1 MGYLCGSRSGIPK
14 GRETPSLRQIRLRS
28 RSSAPMSATKPQ
40 SQRRDCV
47 RLCFL
52 EPSPDA
58 QILSLRL
65 TGFSATNTL
74 CIDKK
79 K

>member
-1 MGYLCGSRSGIPK
+1 MCAPTEPRF
-14 GRETPSLRQIRLRS
+14 RLDL
-28 RSSAPMSATKPQ
+28 AFAYA
-40 SQRRDCV
+40 
-47 RLCFL
+47 FL

-65 TGFSATNTL
+65 TGFSATNTA

-79 K
+79 

>member
-1 MGYLCGSRSGIPK
+1 VHQPSRVSGWI
-14 GRETPSLRQIRLRS
+14 SLRK
-28 RSSAPMSATKPQ
+28 SARENQKYNA
-40 SQRRDCV
+40 DIAFAYA
-47 RLCFL
+47 FL

-65 TGFSATNTL
+65 TGFSATNTA

-79 K
+79 